1 MDGVRARVL
10 EWRGVW
16 RIEWW
21 SDNDDDE
28 EEEEVN
34 MVMGFCCSV
43 FCGWRLK
50 EEEKV
55 NGLGWG
61 FREIFEENIGES
73 RGYFCNS
80 IKNYLAAKHIL
91 KAFYP

>member
-1 MDGVRARVL
+1 MDGVRVRVL

-34 MVMGFCCSV
+34 MVMGFCCSLCFV
-43 FCGWRLK
+43 G
-50 EEEKV
+50 
-55 NGLGWG
+55 GD
-61 FREIFEENIGES
+61 
-73 RGYFCNS
+73 
-80 IKNYLAAKHIL
+80 
-91 KAFYP
+91 

>member
-21 SDNDDDE
+21 SDDEE

-34 MVMGFCCSV
+34 MVMGFCCSLCFV
-43 FCGWRLK
+43 G
-50 EEEKV
+50 
-55 NGLGWG
+55 GD
-61 FREIFEENIGES
+61 
-73 RGYFCNS
+73 
-80 IKNYLAAKHIL
+80 
-91 KAFYP
+91 